1 MSDVI
6 NYSELMKRAENVAAE
21 IMEDAE
27 TLDDAMDRVV
37 ESCDWDWTIYNGM
50 AMELC
55 ANVPNDLL
63 SEAEEMVQDCGSVT
77 SATGLSEHATMVAY
91 WIVWGAVSR
100 CVERLI
106 EAEEMGA

>member
-1 MSDVI
+1 MSDLI
-6 NYSELMKRAENVAAE
+6 NYSELMKRAENVAVE
-21 IMEDAE
+21 IMEHAE
-27 TLDDAMDRVV
+27 TLDDAIDRVV

-63 SEAEEMVQDCGSVT
+63 SEAEEMVND
-77 SATGLSEHATMVAY
+77 TGGISEHVGLYEHASLVAY

>member
-6 NYSELMKRAENVAAE
+6 NYSELMKRAESVAAE
-21 IMEDAE
+21 IMEHAE
-27 TLDDAMDRVV
+27 TLDDAIDQVS
-37 ESCDWDWTIYNGM
+37 ESCDWDWTIYSGQ
-50 AMELC
+50 AMDLC
-55 ANVPNDLL
+55 NNVPNDLL
-63 SEAEEMVQDCGSVT
+63 IEAEEMVQDCGSVT